1 MVTKDTLKI
10 RDRVYLVEWVD
21 RNDQV
26 YPVPQ
31 VRPYE
36 VVGRGELW
44 VTLSLIHLGRLAGQH
59 GRKSRYKWHV
69 LTAHF
74 RESPLEAIKLAQERE
89 LAAIESAARQASDA
103 ERKQTALDLLRKN
116 HETPTT

>member
-1 MVTKDTLKI
+1 MVTKDMLKI
-10 RDRVYLVEWVD
+10 RDRVYLMEWVD
-21 RNDQV
+21 RDDQV
-26 YPVPQ
+26 YSVPQ

-89 LAAIESAARQASDA
+89 LAAIENATRQLRDA
-103 ERKQTALDLLRKN
+103 ERNQLALAVLREKLS
-116 HETPTT
+116 